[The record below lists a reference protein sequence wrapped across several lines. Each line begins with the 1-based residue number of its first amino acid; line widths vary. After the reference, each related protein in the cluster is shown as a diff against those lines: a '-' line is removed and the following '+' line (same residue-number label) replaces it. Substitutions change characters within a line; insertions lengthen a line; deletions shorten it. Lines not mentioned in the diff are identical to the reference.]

1 MEQPLLPQKSFE
13 KNKKFIFYVILYGIT
28 TQCMNLSILGP
39 FFPVQAKEYD
49 ISETMIGLIFS
60 GFPLGAIVC
69 TLFIRKWMNMNRK
82 VFMICGIVFYVL
94 GMVGFASAF
103 YIENKEF
110 IISSSI
116 FCRFLMGIGMSMY
129 DNPSLSFIPLL
140 FKHKIDRKL
149 SIIEGMQNIGFMLGP
164 LLGTLLYNIGD
175 FQTPFFVLAGI
186 QSATLPLLL
195 ILFPKQSEIT
205 EFINDSILL
214 TQQALKYRSTYESQ
228 GQNSICSEREEEKV
242 NRNSNDDNSNISNY
256 SSSLSR
262 GNLSSMFEKV
272 SYIYSISHF
281 QVFLIFIMI
290 FLTASGFLFL
300 DSAYAPFLE
309 TEFDL
314 DQDIINY
321 IFVGSYTC
329 SSLSALIV
337 SFFTHSRPSNYKI
350 MLSGFFIGFLS
361 YFFIGPAQFFH
372 FPKNLAITIFFRYVI
387 ACCQSVVY
395 IPAIKEFYFTISS
408 IYMNK
413 VDDDQTIG
421 NMASTLYV
429 ISMQSGEFIG
439 PIAGQA
445 LVECLNFQMTSAYIA
460 ILGIVGIIFV
470 YLFKK
475 LFKQFEFKKKHFE
488 YFQVKQ
494 RIADISSNPLFDTFQ
509 HERCSSN
516 ASSNA
521 TNSSKEY
528 SKI

>member
-13 KNKKFIFYVILYGIT
+13 KNKKLIFYVILYGIT
-28 TQCMNLSILGP
+28 SQCMNLSILGP
-39 FFPVQAKEYD
+39 FFPIQAQKYD
-49 ISETMIGLIFS
+49 ISETMVGLIFS

-69 TLFIRKWMNMNRK
+69 TLFIRKWMSMNRK
-82 VFMICGIVFYVL
+82 VFMICGVIFYVL

-103 YIENKEF
+103 YYEDKVF
-110 IISSSI
+110 IIISSI

-129 DNPSLSFIPLL
+129 DTPSLSFIPLL

-164 LLGTLLYNIGD
+164 LFGTLLYNLGD
-175 FQTPFFVLAGI
+175 FQTPFFALAGI
-186 QSATLPLLL
+186 QAITLPLLL
-195 ILFPKQSEIT
+195 ILFPKQTEIT

-214 TQQALKYRSTYESQ
+214 AQQALKQRSTYVSQ
-228 GQNSICSEREEEKV
+228 GQDSICSEQEEQKV
-242 NRNSNDDNSNISNY
+242 NRNSNEGNISNSNY
-256 SSSLSR
+256 SGSLSA
-262 GNLSSMFEKV
+262 NLSSIYEKV
-272 SYIYSISHF
+272 SYLYSVSHF

-309 TEFDL
+309 NEFGL
-314 DQDIINY
+314 DQDVINY

-329 SSLSALIV
+329 STLSALIV
-337 SFFTHSRPSNYKI
+337 SFFTHSRPTNSKI

-361 YFFIGPAQFFH
+361 YFFIGPAQFLH
-372 FPKNLAITIFFRYVI
+372 IPKSLAITIFFRYVI
-387 ACCQSVVY
+387 ACCQSIVY

-413 VDDDQTIG
+413 VDDDQTIS
-421 NMASTLYV
+421 NMASTLYI
-429 ISMQSGEFIG
+429 ISMQCGEFIG

-445 LVECLNFQMTSAYIA
+445 LVESLNFEITSSYIA

-470 YLFKK
+470 HLFKK
-475 LFKQFEFKKKHFE
+475 LFKQFEFKQKHFE

-494 RIADISSNPLFDTFQ
+494 RIADLSSNCLFDTFQ
-509 HERCSSN
+509 NDGCMSNSSSN
-516 ASSNA
+516 GTSSI
-521 TNSSKEY
+521 KEY